1 MAKSIGT
8 LDPFNQFKFVLILDL
23 VGHGCSAT
31 FRIVETSLGDVKNES
46 FVEILSAWKSSLP
59 HIIEPLE
66 SLITAETVEKSYQP
80 SGNLLCI
87 SSAQVG
93 FSAEGQGFLNAVP
106 VSLAQCDGRFLLSA
120 AVDQDAIV
128 ANILNMVF
136 ESTYYDS
143 HYCGA
148 QGNNSMGPNDIKRI
162 EKVIV
167 LVEEAMGN
175 SLRRANK
182 VPFPF
187 CGPAPRNW
195 GWDLLNV

>member
-1 MAKSIGT
+1 
-8 LDPFNQFKFVLILDL
+8 
-23 VGHGCSAT
+23 
-31 FRIVETSLGDVKNES
+31 LGDVKNEI

-59 HIIEPLE
+59 PIIETLE
-66 SLITAETVEKSYQP
+66 SLITAETVENP
-80 SGNLLCI
+80 
-87 SSAQVG
+87 
-93 FSAEGQGFLNAVP
+93 
-106 VSLAQCDGRFLLSA
+106 
-120 AVDQDAIV
+120 
-128 ANILNMVF
+128 

-148 QGNNSMGPNDIKRI
+148 QGNNSMGPDDIKRI
-162 EKVIV
+162 EKVIE

-175 SLRRANK
+175 SLRRANE